1 MFLEYCTVFCFVGFR
16 WSSVLFLEKCLPLF
30 NVTML
35 KILKYLRLN
44 YNQGI
49 W

>member
-30 NVTML
+30 NIT
-35 KILKYLRLN
+35 
-44 YNQGI
+44 YNVENPEMFEVELQSG
-49 W
+49 